1 MKRGAK
7 KVYWKCRLWRH
18 KLVTKGGITYCA
30 RPACTHFYTGVV
42 ASTSE
47 GGLSGGEEG

>member
-1 MKRGAK
+1 M
-7 KVYWKCRLWRH
+7 YWKCRLWRH

-42 ASTSE
+42 APSSGTSE
-47 GGLSGGEEG
+47 GGLSEGEER